1 MTAGVPVPRP
11 APARDLPK
19 PGTRPGAGCD
29 AEPVPGGESSDRPRL
44 AARLWRRA
52 RQPDAYGVVLVAVLL
67 TLIGTGVGG
76 AVAAVSA
83 LVQALTLVFAV
94 WTARYPRWLTRAT
107 VPVGLA
113 AVTLSAAG
121 YGTGLDLLVAA
132 GEGFT
137 AILVVVTIG
146 LVLGRVGRQPRITL
160 ATIGGALSAYLL
172 VPIAYAHA
180 YALIGSVGGPFFAST
195 ATARSVDYL
204 YFSLITVTT
213 TGYGDLVARSDLG
226 RMTAASEAVIGQ
238 LYLVTVVA
246 TVVANVGRTRRHDL
260 RAGPDDR

>member
-1 MTAGVPVPRP
+1 MV
-11 APARDLPK
+11 
-19 PGTRPGAGCD
+19 
-29 AEPVPGGESSDRPRL
+29 
-44 AARLWRRA
+44 ARLWRRA
-52 RQPDAYGVVLVAVLL
+52 REPDAYGVVLLAVLL

-76 AVAAVSA
+76 LVAAVSA

-94 WTARYPRWLTRAT
+94 WTARYPRWLIRVAA
-107 VPVGLA
+107 PLGLA
-113 AVTLSAAG
+113 AVATTFAG
-121 YGTGLDLLVAA
+121 VATGGDGLVAA
-132 GEGFT
+132 GEALT
-137 AILVVVTIG
+137 VVLVVATIG

-180 YALIGSVGGPFFAST
+180 YGLIGAADGPFFAST
-195 ATARSVDYL
+195 STTRGVDYL

-246 TVVANVGRTRRHDL
+246 TVVANIGRTRRHDL
-260 RAGPDDR
+260 RPGPKDR

>member
-1 MTAGVPVPRP
+1 M
-11 APARDLPK
+11 
-19 PGTRPGAGCD
+19 
-29 AEPVPGGESSDRPRL
+29 
-44 AARLWRRA
+44 
-52 RQPDAYGVVLVAVLL
+52 LVAVLL

-76 AVAAVSA
+76 AVAAVSS

-94 WTARYPRWLTRAT
+94 WTARYPPWLIRAA

-113 AVTLSAAG
+113 AVALTAAG
-121 YGTGLDLLVAA
+121 YATGGDVLAA
-132 GEGFT
+132 TGEALT
-137 AILVVVTIG
+137 VVLVVATIG
-146 LVLGRVGRQPRITL
+146 LILGRVGRQPRITL

-180 YALIGSVGGPFFAST
+180 YALIGVVGGPFFAST

-213 TGYGDLVARSDLG
+213 TGYGDFVARSDLG

-246 TVVANVGRTRRHDL
+246 TVVANVGRARRHDL
-260 RAGPDDR
+260 RPGPDDR